1 MQIVSSIQ
9 YEKRRQIGVGQGL
22 NSVVFL
28 GFDPQLGGEIAVK
41 EIEKCNLGNDPTA
54 YFNEAQIMF
63 EASHPNVVPI
73 QCASASTDKIYLAMP
88 YFRRGSLA
96 DRIHQVPLSL
106 RETLT
111 TAHGVLSGLAR
122 IHRAGSL
129 HFDIKP
135 SNVLFSD
142 TEVPMVADFGQAR
155 RIGPHGTVQVPPM
168 YALGIPPET
177 WAHQVGLVQS
187 DIYQCGLL
195 LYRTVNGDLFFQEQR
210 LKIADD
216 HELSARVRAGKFPDR
231 NLFLPHVPKRLRTL
245 VRKAL
250 RIDPAERF
258 QSALEFSDELARVR
272 VDLDWHMSFAA
283 NGSVFWRAR
292 REEAPDL
299 VVGCV
304 RAGAEWSA
312 RVWTDNSGVRRAKR
326 NFCCDGLTFG
336 EAQAHL
342 KTVFSELG

>member
-1 MQIVSSIQ
+1 M
-9 YEKRRQIGVGQGL
+9 
-22 NSVVFL
+22 
-28 GFDPQLGGEIAVK
+28 
-41 EIEKCNLGNDPTA
+41 
-54 YFNEAQIMF
+54 
-63 EASHPNVVPI
+63 
-73 QCASASTDKIYLAMP
+73 
-88 YFRRGSLA
+88 
-96 DRIHQVPLSL
+96 
-106 RETLT
+106 
-111 TAHGVLSGLAR
+111 
-122 IHRAGSL
+122 
-129 HFDIKP
+129 
-135 SNVLFSD
+135 
-142 TEVPMVADFGQAR
+142 
-155 RIGPHGTVQVPPM
+155 
-168 YALGIPPET
+168 
-177 WAHQVGLVQS
+177 
-187 DIYQCGLL
+187 
-195 LYRTVNGDLFFQEQR
+195 
-210 LKIADD
+210 
-216 HELSARVRAGKFPDR
+216 
-231 NLFLPHVPKRLRTL
+231 PKRLRTL

-312 RVWTDNSGVRRAKR
+312 RVWTDNSGLQRAKR